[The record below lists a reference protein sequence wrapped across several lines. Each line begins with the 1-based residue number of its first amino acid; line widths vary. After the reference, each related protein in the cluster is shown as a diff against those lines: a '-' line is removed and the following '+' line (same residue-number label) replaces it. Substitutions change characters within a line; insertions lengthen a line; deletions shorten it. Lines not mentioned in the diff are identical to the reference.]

1 MQAIFSAIY
10 YFFRMGPLGL
20 LVIAIL
26 VAAAGYFLQI
36 ADNDSRADKARA
48 LAEGPPP
55 IVNIEDYDRSLHRND
70 AREVRVRA
78 QLDMTMKY
86 RLTQEDRTRD
96 KLGYMIPLIAVEDD
110 RAMFDGEQ
118 VGLRA
123 QLNADALE
131 GPAPVHGIML
141 HAPRDL
147 DFDTMDTEFLFD
159 QIEGFGEFG
168 PIVVLNGFAGGKGAL
183 DDVVDGAFEDRNRT
197 LPGKALILKPFAEG
211 REAALVAK
219 PKSEVAFFAL
229 AIKAAGAIALFALFK
244 FAILGGGTRPKKVK
258 EPLETD
264 ALPSVVPQFM
274 PIDPDAR
281 AAELAQQDSRALSRM
296 TDEDLPDWKRRLEQK
311 MQQPAPVVAAEQPE
325 PVVRTPRAPTTM
337 ARKLRKLAFAGIL
350 GIFVLVLGST
360 VYTLVAGATSSTE
373 TVQVLSAEE
382 RLAAAAVKALIP
394 ETADADK
401 AMWDIDVAPIAQWS
415 LAKAMLAASGD
426 ADAVALMAWMIG
438 GSIFVMIMLR
448 MMIMVWF
455 IRPRQRTHN
464 FSDLMTS

>member
-244 FAILGGGTRPKKVK
+244 FAILGGGT
-258 EPLETD
+258 
-264 ALPSVVPQFM
+264 
-274 PIDPDAR
+274 
-281 AAELAQQDSRALSRM
+281 
-296 TDEDLPDWKRRLEQK
+296 
-311 MQQPAPVVAAEQPE
+311 
-325 PVVRTPRAPTTM
+325 
-337 ARKLRKLAFAGIL
+337 
-350 GIFVLVLGST
+350 
-360 VYTLVAGATSSTE
+360 
-373 TVQVLSAEE
+373 
-382 RLAAAAVKALIP
+382 
-394 ETADADK
+394 
-401 AMWDIDVAPIAQWS
+401 
-415 LAKAMLAASGD
+415 
-426 ADAVALMAWMIG
+426 
-438 GSIFVMIMLR
+438 
-448 MMIMVWF
+448 
-455 IRPRQRTHN
+455 
-464 FSDLMTS
+464 

>member
-1 MQAIFSAIY
+1 
-10 YFFRMGPLGL
+10 
-20 LVIAIL
+20 
-26 VAAAGYFLQI
+26 
-36 ADNDSRADKARA
+36 
-48 LAEGPPP
+48 
-55 IVNIEDYDRSLHRND
+55 
-70 AREVRVRA
+70 
-78 QLDMTMKY
+78 
-86 RLTQEDRTRD
+86 
-96 KLGYMIPLIAVEDD
+96 
-110 RAMFDGEQ
+110 
-118 VGLRA
+118 
-123 QLNADALE
+123 
-131 GPAPVHGIML
+131 
-141 HAPRDL
+141 
-147 DFDTMDTEFLFD
+147 
-159 QIEGFGEFG
+159 
-168 PIVVLNGFAGGKGAL
+168 
-183 DDVVDGAFEDRNRT
+183 
-197 LPGKALILKPFAEG
+197 
-211 REAALVAK
+211 
-219 PKSEVAFFAL
+219 
-229 AIKAAGAIALFALFK
+229 
-244 FAILGGGTRPKKVK
+244 
-258 EPLETD
+258 
-264 ALPSVVPQFM
+264 M

-281 AAELAQQDSRALSRM
+281 AAELAQQDSSALSRM